1 MARSGMAMRM
11 MARCIL
17 LATAA
22 ACGSDDPAVPERP
35 TEFGG
40 DRPVELQIPLLT
52 EGETYP
58 LVLILHG
65 YGVNGFFQQAYFGM
79 NDLADRGMFVLAPDG
94 LVDSRNKPYWNAD
107 SVCCDFDGAA
117 PDDSGYL
124 RGLLDEVSA
133 AWPIDR
139 DAVFAVGHANG
150 GHMAYRLACDHADA
164 LAGIVVIAANGALE
178 PCTPARPVSALH
190 MHGTADAEFHFD
202 GDGPFQR
209 SPGAPGAAASIA
221 RWAGYDGCDAT
232 RTPGAAIDLDSV
244 VPGAETHPEVF
255 GCPPGLGVELWTME
269 GTEHLPGLTDRFVPV
284 VWPWLLAH
292 ARGGS

>member
-1 MARSGMAMRM
+1 MSR
-11 MARCIL
+11 
-17 LATAA
+17 LALALSLAAA
-22 ACGSDDPAVPERP
+22 ACAAEPAERPRTFGGERPVDLKVPEGLD
-35 TEFGG
+35 E
-40 DRPVELQIPLLT
+40 ELRYPLL
-52 EGETYP
+52 
-58 LVLILHG
+58 LVLHG
-65 YGVNGFFQQAYFGM
+65 YSVNGFIQQAYLG
-79 NDLADRGMFVLAPDG
+79 LARLPESGEAFVLAPDG

-139 DAVFAVGHANG
+139 GAVFAVGHANG

-244 VPGAETHPEVF
+244 VPGAETHPEAF